1 MAWWEEALRASRLH
15 EEEPVILEH
24 LEDRAQEGLREVGES
39 AVRGGGGAEGAGTP
53 ASRVE
58 VSLCSGAG
66 EPQPTRLE
74 CCERS
79 AAELGGPT
87 TSGRPRI
94 ARAAHPTCSAIS
106 TAEIASKA
114 PSLRGISR

>member
-15 EEEPVILEH
+15 EEEPVVLEH

-58 VSLCSGAG
+58 VRLCSGAG